1 MTELMGIAW
10 KFLTSC
16 FIPAYW
22 RIRIPTSAGLSVRI
36 LIQIIYV
43 LKIRL
48 HYKANLKEEG
58 PQNTEQENL
67 HNLEEGENEISA
79 IVPELYSKRVIFAFS
94 MIFSTIFG
102 AVILMSN
109 LKTRSEKKGRIQV
122 LIFSIIYT
130 IGTIISLNSIS
141 STKLTIPLNLLGA
154 LILNEYFWN
163 RYLGKDIE
171 FIKKSWIK
179 PAVISLIVCI
189 PFVLAVLYST

>member
-16 FIPAYW
+16 FIPLYW
-22 RIRIPTSAGLSVRI
+22 RNCIPTSAGLSVRI
-36 LIQIIYV
+36 LIQIINV
-43 LKIRL
+43 LRIRL

-109 LKTRSEKKGRIQV
+109 LKTKAEKKGRIQV

-171 FIKKSWIK
+171 FIKKSWVK
-179 PAVISLIVCI
+179 PAIISLIVCI
-189 PFVLAVLYST
+189 PFVLAILYS

>member
-1 MTELMGIAW
+1 M
-10 KFLTSC
+10 
-16 FIPAYW
+16 
-22 RIRIPTSAGLSVRI
+22 R
-36 LIQIIYV
+36 
-43 LKIRL
+43 IRL

-109 LKTRSEKKGRIQV
+109 LKTKAEKKGRIQV

-171 FIKKSWIK
+171 FIKKSWVK
-179 PAVISLIVCI
+179 PAIISLIVCI
-189 PFVLAVLYST
+189 PFVLAILYS